1 MPTIT
6 FGPVR
11 VTYAD
16 DVLEPRPWTL
26 AQSVWAAELPPGP
39 MLELGCGAGH
49 IGLAAAA
56 LTGSPLLQVDT
67 SEAAT
72 RTAAANASDAGLAGT
87 VQQRLGDPADVLGED
102 ERFAVV
108 VADPPYIPSDEVDRF
123 PEDPTTAIDG
133 GGEGVALVH
142 HFLTVAAA
150 HLAPGGAIVLQL
162 GGDGQVDQVEAWL
175 RTPEAPDL
183 AVRERRVLGDDRA
196 LALLT
201 STADDRSPTA
211 T

>member
-1 MPTIT
+1 MPTIE

-11 VTYAD
+11 VTYDD

-67 SEAAT
+67 SEAAV
-72 RTAAANASDAGLAGT
+72 RTAAANASDAGLAAT
-87 VQQRLGDPADVLGED
+87 VRQRLGDPADVLGED

-123 PEDPTTAIDG
+123 PEDPSTAIDG

-162 GGDGQVDQVEAWL
+162 GGDGQIDQVEAWL
-175 RTPEAPDL
+175 RTPGAPAL
-183 AVRERRVLGDDRA
+183 VVRERRVLGDDRA

-201 STADDRSPTA
+201 SAADDLPPDLP
-211 T
+211 